1 MGDQSSQKSHGRL
14 RIFYSLPFFGLIL
27 FIFVTTF
34 PPFEVTTEVNLGVH
48 MLQHVIIAIS
58 GVMIGYPLYK
68 SGRIDRFKSTRFGVA
83 GILVVASLLIFW
95 HLPPFWDGAVENL
108 YVHVVEHVCFLVV
121 GVLIGICIPMIPDN
135 FKMIVLALTISAH
148 MFYGFSL
155 YLISTPVYPLYSVA
169 QQQTLG
175 IALFAPAPAYF
186 VGYLYLT
193 LTRENRKL
201 EALEFGSKVVEPR
214 GRSLR
219 KLIIPSLSIAMI
231 IALIAYFSITGLI
244 IVTAHNPVGTN
255 ISVIYIEESPVNW
268 QYSPQVIQV
277 VIGVNNT
284 VEWDSHSFTFDT
296 VTSSTG
302 LFGSGSLAPGSTF
315 SYTFTQPGTYNYYCQ
330 YHLWMHGTIIVKNS

>member
-1 MGDQSSQKSHGRL
+1 
-14 RIFYSLPFFGLIL
+14 
-27 FIFVTTF
+27 
-34 PPFEVTTEVNLGVH
+34 
-48 MLQHVIIAIS
+48 
-58 GVMIGYPLYK
+58 
-68 SGRIDRFKSTRFGVA
+68 
-83 GILVVASLLIFW
+83 
-95 HLPPFWDGAVENL
+95 
-108 YVHVVEHVCFLVV
+108 
-121 GVLIGICIPMIPDN
+121 MIPDN

-155 YLISTPVYPLYSVA
+155 YLINTPVYPLYSVA

-186 VGYLYLT
+186 IGYLYLS

-219 KLIIPSLSIAMI
+219 KLIIPALSIAMI
-231 IALIAYFSITGLI
+231 VALISYFAITGLI
-244 IVTAHNPVGTN
+244 IVTAQNPLGANT
-255 ISVIYIEESPVNW
+255 SLIYIEESPVNW

-284 VEWDSHSFTFDT
+284 VKWVSHSFTYDT

-315 SYTFTQPGTYNYYCQ
+315 SFTFTQPGTYEYYCQ
-330 YHLWMHGTIIVKNS
+330 YHLWMHGTIIVRNP